1 LIPVA
6 QLVAQFVAVRYRHIP
21 AASRD
26 TRQATILV
34 AWTDSTNELL
44 TLTKNIPTF
53 SFLFPNHTTLTTMMS
68 SSSAGNATSA
78 SFEATQALELESSRP
93 DNIHWERECAYRNQ
107 AYRYLH
113 HQHGG
118 MGTIQIRLVEAANLR
133 RSYWSPLALGPVKL
147 LGLSKAHGPVSS
159 LCRFSL
165 SFRDEVEASTTTL
178 PNQNQNQNQRQ
189 TTKEV
194 LSPMIPQDDNPVW
207 NNCQLE
213 LPLAKASM
221 RDGQQ
226 IFIQVRVHEDATP
239 WEYMVPGI
247 PSGGDE
253 RLLGM
258 GLANITPLCLGQ
270 TLNGHQAQS
279 GVLDTWISIRMPQ
292 PQLSANTNLKED
304 NNNNNNND
312 DKDKKQKPA
321 ADAGASST
329 GRVRILISYQPHG
342 MEPQPHDIVALE
354 AFARRD
360 KDRVSCR
367 PILPPLSPLF
377 VLQVAGPWLLVEYRL
392 DARSNT
398 KACLRLH
405 RNAVFVIERKTY
417 IDETIHLALLP
428 ADIFRMTPFGRST
441 ADFIQPFVVASR
453 QLLMP
458 ALLSYKLVW
467 MAVRTTTLASITGVH
482 AASSAL
488 WTEGSNSLTQDGE
501 DANQHRRRIQ
511 QRSDSS
517 SYKFVTL

>member
-1 LIPVA
+1 
-6 QLVAQFVAVRYRHIP
+6 
-21 AASRD
+21 
-26 TRQATILV
+26 
-34 AWTDSTNELL
+34 
-44 TLTKNIPTF
+44 
-53 SFLFPNHTTLTTMMS
+53 MS
-68 SSSAGNATSA
+68 SSSLSGRDSATSA

-93 DNIHWERECAYRNQ
+93 DNIHWDRECVYRNQ

-113 HQHGG
+113 HQQGQ
-118 MGTIQIRLVEAANLR
+118 MGTIQIRLVEATNLR

-165 SFRDEVEASTTTL
+165 QFRDEVDPSPTLELGNAKNDNHHHTSTTT
-178 PNQNQNQNQRQ
+178 QQRH
-189 TTKEV
+189 TSTKEV
-194 LSPMIPQDDNPVW
+194 CSPMIAQDDNPVW

-213 LPLAKASM
+213 LPLNKAVM

-279 GVLDTWISIRMPQ
+279 GVLDTWINIGMPQ
-292 PQLSANTNLKED
+292 QPQSQLLSPNNNGD
-304 NNNNNNND
+304 NNNNNE
-312 DKDKKQKPA
+312 DKKKKPA
-321 ADAGASST
+321 TDADAST
-329 GRVRILISYQPHG
+329 TNGRVRILISYQPHG
-342 MEPQPHDIVALE
+342 MEPQPHDVVALE
-354 AFARRD
+354 AFARRN
-360 KDRVSCR
+360 KHSVSCR
-367 PILPPLSPLF
+367 PILPPLSPLV

-392 DARSNT
+392 DRNDGTHS

-405 RNAVFVIERKTY
+405 RNAVFCIERKTY
-417 IDETIHLALLP
+417 VDETIHLALLP
-428 ADIFRMTPFGRST
+428 ADILMMTPLGRST

-453 QLLMP
+453 QLFMP

-467 MAVRTTTLASITGVH
+467 MAVRTTTLASISGVY

-488 WTEGSNSLTQDGE
+488 WTEGSTSLTAQDGE
-501 DANQHRRRIQ
+501 DANLNRRRIQ